1 MIIKILSNALGR
13 TDLLTLVSKALIGTW
28 GNDGN
33 LFHIGKIA
41 VSFVYNS
48 AEIENPSKEY
58 AGLIVGKTASGGVVE
73 SVAAGGVYTSSEPF
87 IVGIVIAQLE

>member
-33 LFHIGKIA
+33 LFYIGKIA

-48 AEIENPSKEY
+48 AVIENPSSEFP
-58 AGLIVGKTASGGVVE
+58 ALIVGKTSSGSVIKSVNAGEKYTASN
-73 SVAAGGVYTSSEPF
+73 PF
-87 IVGIVIAQLE
+87 IVGVIIAQLE